1 MRSFIDP
8 LLMPVTG
15 ETALQ
20 RLDFSMPIEGT
31 MGQLYIEKRGI
42 QLSTAQEASLR
53 YDANWNGR
61 EAIIVPMRDMNGVL
75 CGLHGRYL
83 QITGHQNK
91 MFTMG
96 REGGIIKV
104 SGPNFT
110 ESVILVEGLFDALS
124 VATSGYSAIATIGRW
139 TSWLPDY
146 CLGKRVFAAFD
157 ACRSGEEAYQLYK
170 QRLVG
175 ADVHRLLP
183 PDRCKD
189 WNTAL
194 LKKGDYRIARCI
206 QNALHL

>member
-1 MRSFIDP
+1 MRAFIDP
-8 LLMPVTG
+8 LLMPLTG
-15 ETALQ
+15 ETPQQ
-20 RLDFSMPIEGT
+20 RLEASLPIEGT
-31 MGQLYIEKRGI
+31 PGQKYLEKRGI
-42 QLSTAQEASLR
+42 PLPIAQNAGLR

-61 EAIIVPMRDMNGVL
+61 EAVIVPMRDNNEVL

-83 QITGHQNK
+83 KITGTQNK

-104 SGPNFT
+104 SGSNSN
-110 ESVILVEGLFDALS
+110 EEVILVEGLFDALS
-124 VATSGYSAIATIGRW
+124 VATSGYSTMATIGRW
-139 TSWLPDY
+139 TPWLPDY
-146 CLGKRVFAAFD
+146 CMGKRVFIAFD
-157 ACRSGEEAYQLYK
+157 ACKSGEEAFVDYK

-175 ADVHRLLP
+175 AEVYRLLP

-194 LKKGDYRIARCI
+194 IKRGDYRIARCI

>member
-1 MRSFIDP
+1 MRTFIDP
-8 LLMPVTG
+8 LLMPATG
-15 ETALQ
+15 ETAQQ
-20 RLDFSMPIEGT
+20 RLDSSEPIEGT
-31 MGQLYIEKRGI
+31 NGQLYVEKRGI
-42 QLSTAQEASLR
+42 QLSTAEEAGLR
-53 YDANWNGR
+53 YDASWNGR
-61 EAIIVPMRDMNGVL
+61 EAVIVPMRDEDEVL

-83 QITGHQNK
+83 NISGHQNK

-104 SGPNFT
+104 TGPFFT
-110 ESVILVEGLFDALS
+110 DAVILVEGLFDALS
-124 VATSGYSAIATIGRW
+124 VATSGYTAMASIGRW
-139 TSWLPDY
+139 TPWLPDY
-146 CLGKRVFAAFD
+146 CLGKRVFIAFD
-157 ACRSGEEAYQLYK
+157 ACRSGEESFTLYK

-194 LKKGDYRIARCI
+194 IKRGDYRIARCI